1 MAQNWVGMHD
11 ISQADPFRVFGGVLN
26 IPGRGWAF
34 LPEKGWILDIL
45 DPNFEMAQ
53 NGIIR
58 SSPEAYRIFFSD
70 KSLKC
75 YSLTLKLVK
84 MGCRQAPFK
93 IDRKNV
99 TFLRIC

>member
-1 MAQNWVGMHD
+1 MAQNWVAMHD
-11 ISQADPFRVFGGVLN
+11 ISLADPFRVFSGVLN

-34 LPEKGWILDIL
+34 LPEKSWIFDVL

-84 MGCRQAPFK
+84 MGCR
-93 IDRKNV
+93 
-99 TFLRIC
+99 

>member
-1 MAQNWVGMHD
+1 MAQNWVDMHD

-93 IDRKNV
+93 IYRKNV
-99 TFLRIC
+99 TFLPIC